1 MALQLR
7 VSICCYTSITLT
19 GSSQV
24 PLGFRQ
30 KMILK
35 EFDVAQLDESEANN
49 MFDGFFTRH
58 WGRYFEV
65 TGGGIGPLSELALT
79 VSCSMRG
86 YCDVRWS
93 DAAFSPRTSIIPD
106 GMK

>member
-1 MALQLR
+1 
-7 VSICCYTSITLT
+7 
-19 GSSQV
+19 
-24 PLGFRQ
+24 
-30 KMILK
+30 MILK
-35 EFDVAQLDESEANN
+35 EFDVAQLDESEADN
-49 MFDGFFTRH
+49 MFDGFCTRH

-65 TGGGIGPLSELALT
+65 TGGGIGPLSELALA

-93 DAAFSPRTSIIPD
+93 DVSFSPRTSIIPD